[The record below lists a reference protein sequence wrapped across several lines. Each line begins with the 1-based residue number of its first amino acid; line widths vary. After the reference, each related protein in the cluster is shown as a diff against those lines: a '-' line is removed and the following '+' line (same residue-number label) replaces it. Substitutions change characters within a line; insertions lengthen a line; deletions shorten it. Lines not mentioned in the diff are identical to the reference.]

1 MSAKAIAKKKTFCIF
16 GFLKEFRFF
25 QAGTDQI

>member
-16 GFLKEFRFF
+16 GLLKKFHLF
-25 QAGTDQI
+25 QAGKDQI